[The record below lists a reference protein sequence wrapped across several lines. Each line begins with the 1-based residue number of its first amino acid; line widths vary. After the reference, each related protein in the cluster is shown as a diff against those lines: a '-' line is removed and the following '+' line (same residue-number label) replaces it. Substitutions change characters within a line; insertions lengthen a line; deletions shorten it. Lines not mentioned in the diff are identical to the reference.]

1 MRALVQRVSEAGVY
15 IIKENYK
22 AEIGKGIV
30 ILLGIKSDDEENDLL
45 FVADKCSNLRIFSQR
60 DASAE
65 DENEKMNLSLK
76 DINGEVLIISQFT
89 LYGDAQKGNRPSF
102 IEAARPEIAIPLYE
116 KFISRMKSNLGE
128 EKIKTGIFGAMMQVK
143 IINDG
148 PVTIL
153 VESKPQVN
161 K

>member
-15 IIKENYK
+15 IEKINYK

-30 ILLGIKSDDEENDLL
+30 ILLGIKSDDTEDDVN
-45 FVADKCSNLRIFSQR
+45 FVADKCSGLRIF
-60 DASAE
+60 E

-76 DINGEVLIISQFT
+76 DSDGEVLIISQFT

-102 IEAARPEIAIPLYE
+102 IEAAKPEIAIPLYE
-116 KFISRMKSNLGE
+116 KFIKRMQLNLGDY
-128 EKIKTGIFGAMMQVK
+128 KIKTGIFGAMMKVK
-143 IINDG
+143 IINEG

-153 VESKPQVN
+153 VESKLQV
-161 K
+161 KK

>member
-1 MRALVQRVSEAGVY
+1 MRVVVQRVSEGGVFISDMKY
-15 IIKENYK
+15 HEEIKN
-22 AEIGKGIV
+22 GLV
-30 ILLGIKSDDEENDLL
+30 ILLGIKDDDNENDINYL
-45 FVADKCSNLRIFSQR
+45 ADKCSNLRIFQ
-60 DASAE
+60 

-76 DINGEVLIISQFT
+76 DIDGEALIISQFT

-116 KFISRMKSNLGE
+116 KFINRIKENIGENKVKS
-128 EKIKTGIFGAMMQVK
+128 GIFGAMMQVK

-148 PVTIL
+148 PVTIIID
-153 VESKPQVN
+153 SK

>member
-15 IIKENYK
+15 IDKQNYK

-30 ILLGIKSDDEENDLL
+30 ILLGIKSDDDENDLI
-45 FVADKCSNLRIFSQR
+45 FVADKCSNLRIF
-60 DASAE
+60 E

-102 IEAARPEIAIPLYE
+102 IEAAKPEIAIPLYE
-116 KFISRMKSNLGE
+116 KFLSRMKSNFGE
-128 EKIKTGIFGAMMQVK
+128 EKIKTGIFGAMMRVK